1 MHYIDDPCPSLFL
14 ELPFPFPAQ
23 QGHYCQLRHVLDHHS
38 VEEVPHAEQ
47 AAVPQVLLQLALLEV
62 VVVGFVAVVVELEVV
77 AVELLEELM
86 AVVLEP
92 VQVKYLS
99 EPALAQLLGPLQKQK
114 LLPCW
119 LPQSPAGSS
128 VSSA

>member
-1 MHYIDDPCPSLFL
+1 MHYIGYDPCPSLFL

-23 QGHYCQLRHVLDHHS
+23 QGHYCQLRHVLDHS
-38 VEEVPHAEQ
+38 VEAPHAEQ
-47 AAVPQVLLQLALLEV
+47 VAVPQVLLQLALLEL
-62 VVVGFVAVVVELEVV
+62 VVVGFVAVVVEREVVV
-77 AVELLEELM
+77 AVEPLEELM

-92 VQVKYLS
+92 VQVMYLS
-99 EPALAQLLGPLQKQK
+99 ELALAQLLGPLQKQK